1 MLGFARTPDDT
12 KDVFAKMATLQECRD
27 ALAELTKDIAES
39 GEDIDFDRSLS
50 ATITDLG
57 TVLKGRLAGGAFTDI
72 EEAADPSADIKL
84 TLSSDDLVSMCRGDL
99 NVMKAMAT
107 GKLKL
112 QASMGDMMKL
122 RKLLK

>member
-1 MLGFARTPDDT
+1 
-12 KDVFAKMATLQECRD
+12 MATLEECRE
-27 ALAELTKDIAES
+27 ALTELTRDIAES
-39 GEDIDFDRSLS
+39 GEDVDFDRSLS
-50 ATITDLG
+50 ATITDLN
-57 TVLKGRLAGGAFTDI
+57 TVLKGRFEGGQFTGI
-72 EEAADPSADIKL
+72 EQASDPAADVKL
-84 TLSSDDLVSMCRGDL
+84 TLTSDDLVAMCRGEL

>member
-1 MLGFARTPDDT
+1 
-12 KDVFAKMATLQECRD
+12 MATLEECRE
-27 ALAELTKDIAES
+27 ALTELTRDIAES
-39 GEDIDFDRSLS
+39 GEDVDFDRSLS
-50 ATITDLG
+50 ATITDLN
-57 TVLKGRLAGGAFTDI
+57 TVLKGRFEAGQFTGI
-72 EEAADPSADIKL
+72 EQASDPAADVKL
-84 TLSSDDLVSMCRGDL
+84 TLTSDDLVAMCRGEL